1 MPNKKKESAARKARP
16 GSALGQLVGSM
27 IEHRCNDVLR
37 ESLPKGYNLWDQFHL
52 PPGYPKKVLR
62 IADLTGKLWQ
72 IDGLITTGDKELIP
86 VAIVDP
92 KYIQRTKWCYDKG
105 GWLCT
110 AHPLLRRTYRT
121 IRGTLTIL
129 AGRWSPDS
137 ITTIKQHGIRVV
149 RLPYEHIQE
158 VMGSYGVDMS
168 WKDEDSDW
176 AAIPALRAFNRLP
189 EPVKQEIPV
198 KLVRDIEGELSK
210 QLNEILGDDKE
221 TRNVERISIQVVTNK
236 GETIDLDVSTI
247 EEAVEKLST
256 LDLPELFDKNIT
268 LFKIQPK
275 PKKAKKPT
283 SSK

>member
-1 MPNKKKESAARKARP
+1 MPNEKKGSAVRKARP
-16 GSALGQLVGSM
+16 GSALGQLVGGM

-37 ESLPKGYNLWDQFHL
+37 ENLPKGYNLWDQFHL
-52 PPGYPKKVLR
+52 PPGYTRKVLK

-72 IDGLITTGDKELIP
+72 IDALVTTGEKELIP
-86 VAIVDP
+86 AAIVDP

-137 ITTIKQHGIRVV
+137 ITMIKQHDIRVV

-158 VMGSYGVDMS
+158 VMGSYGVNMS

-176 AAIPALRAFNRLP
+176 AAIPALRAFSKLP
-189 EPVKQEIPV
+189 ESAKEEIPV
-198 KLVRDIEGELSK
+198 KLMKPVESELAK

-221 TRNVERISIQVVTNK
+221 ARRVERISIQVATNK
-236 GETIDLDVSTI
+236 GETIDFDADSI
-247 EEAVEKLST
+247 QKAISKLST
-256 LDLPELFDKNIT
+256 LDLSQLFKKNIIP
-268 LFKIQPK
+268 FEIQPK
-275 PKKAKKPT
+275 PKKLKKST
-283 SSK
+283 SLK